1 MNNSGAKPNP
11 RGHTVSTN
19 RAQHSETGPVSS
31 PTPPATS
38 MRIPLLATTLA
49 TSVTL
54 AACAASPSA
63 SPETQ
68 PVASCDRGVVATVSN
83 QTGNQYD
90 VMYQTVRSE
99 IVLGEAGPNST
110 VTFSLPGDGQGR
122 VYLRTGITGQGGRVS
137 TDGRR
142 GVRVTTRCAS

>member
-1 MNNSGAKPNP
+1 
-11 RGHTVSTN
+11 
-19 RAQHSETGPVSS
+19 
-31 PTPPATS
+31 

-99 IVLGEAGPNST
+99 IVLGESGPNST